1 MHGRVGTSKFRGRC
15 NWASYNGSGTTRKVG
30 PTYFSKLTF
39 RGVRT
44 LFLDVCSDVA
54 KQRWRS
60 AFQRS
65 RYVVVTHRCPT
76 QKSGSQTQPKTT
88 SDECYDDVRRRV
100 YPGTSQRIISNRDHK
115 CSKRL
120 PWATLVYALPLYL
133 AAT

>member
-1 MHGRVGTSKFRGRC
+1 MAGGRWVAGVRRGVRWVEFSVGTTG
-15 NWASYNGSGTTRKVG
+15 KVG

-65 RYVVVTHRCPT
+65 RYVVVTHRRPT
-76 QKSGSQTQPKTT
+76 QKSGSQTQPKHRCLRTT
-88 SDECYDDVRRRV
+88 GWKLVFAAMLSMSLSRR
-100 YPGTSQRIISNRDHK
+100 GM
-115 CSKRL
+115 RL
-120 PWATLVYALPLYL
+120 R
-133 AAT
+133 